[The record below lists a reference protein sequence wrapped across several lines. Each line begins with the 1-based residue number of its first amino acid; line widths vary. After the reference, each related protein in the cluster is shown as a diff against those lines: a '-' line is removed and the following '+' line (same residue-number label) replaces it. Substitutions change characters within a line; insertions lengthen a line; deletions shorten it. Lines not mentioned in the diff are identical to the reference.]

1 MWMLSFVPDHLITQ
15 AIHAILIL
23 GAVGFVASYFAS
35 KLPVIGSYAL
45 PLQLIFFILL
55 VGGIYFEGSIQTEM
69 EWRNRVAE
77 MEEKVKL
84 SEEKSKEANIVI
96 QTKIVE
102 KVKKVREVEFK
113 IVEKIKEIEKQIDA
127 KCELDP
133 AVITILNDA
142 AKGSTQ

>member
-1 MWMLSFVPDHLITQ
+1 MWMLSFVPDHLIAQ

-23 GAVGFVASYFAS
+23 GVVGFVASYFVS
-35 KLPVIGSYAL
+35 KLPAIGSYAI
-45 PLQLIFFILL
+45 PLKVIFFLL
-55 VGGIYFEGSIQTEM
+55 FICGIYFEGSIQTEK

-84 SEEKSKEANIVI
+84 SEEKSKEANTVI

-102 KVKKVREVEFK
+102 KIKKVREVEFK
-113 IVEKIKEIEKQIDA
+113 IVEKIKEVEKMIDA

-142 AKGSTQ
+142 AKGSTP